1 MIEVLAAM
9 AVTIASL
16 QSRPTMPVIE
26 ETCSYSIYY
35 DGQYRALDQE
45 DIDLMARCVMSE
57 AGGQSDECKEAVA
70 TTILNRWMSPNYS
83 DSIRVIIEDAY
94 STADNGPVTDACYLA
109 VYSAIAW
116 WGSDYAVVPKC
127 IYYFRAGHYHTWA
140 LDYRQIDDLYFSAP
154 KTAVF
159 D

>member
-9 AVTIASL
+9 ALTIAGL
-16 QSRPTMPVIE
+16 QAKPALPMIE

-35 DGQYRALDQE
+35 DGQYRALDQDE
-45 DIDLMARCVMSE
+45 IDLMARCVMSE

-83 DSIRVIIEDAY
+83 DSIRIIIEDAY
-94 STADNGPVTDACYLA
+94 STADNGPITDACYLA

-140 LDYRQIDDLYFSAP
+140 LDYRKIGDLYFSAP
-154 KTAVF
+154 MDAVF

>member
-1 MIEVLAAM
+1 MIEFFAAM
-9 AVTIASL
+9 AASIMVATT
-16 QSRPTMPVIE
+16 RPEVYMIE
-26 ETCSYSIYY
+26 ESCSYSVYDNGIYRELTQ
-35 DGQYRALDQE
+35 D
-45 DIDLMARCVMSE
+45 DIDIMARCVMSE

-83 DSIRVIIEDAY
+83 DSIRIIIEDAY

-140 LDYRQIDDLYFSAP
+140 LDYRKIGDLYFSAP
-154 KTAVF
+154 MDAVF

>member
-1 MIEVLAAM
+1 MIEFFAAM
-9 AVTIASL
+9 AASIMITAN
-16 QSRPTMPVIE
+16 RPEVYMIE
-26 ETCSYSIYY
+26 ESCSYSVYDNGIYRQLTQ
-35 DGQYRALDQE
+35 D
-45 DIDLMARCVMSE
+45 DIDLMARVVMSE

-70 TTILNRWMSPNYS
+70 TTILNRWMSPNYP
-83 DSIRVIIEDAY
+83 DFIPVIIEDAY
-94 STADNGPVTDACYLA
+94 STADNGPVTDSCYLA

-116 WGSDYAVVPKC
+116 WGSDFAVVPKC

>member
-1 MIEVLAAM
+1 MLEFFAAM
-9 AVTIASL
+9 AASIMV
-16 QSRPTMPVIE
+16 SATSPEVYVME
-26 ETCSYSIYY
+26 ESCSFSVYDNGIY
-35 DGQYRALDQE
+35 RELSQE
-45 DIDLMARCVMSE
+45 DIDLMARVVMSE

-70 TTILNRWMSPNYS
+70 TTILNRWMSPNYP
-83 DSIRVIIEDAY
+83 DFIPVIIEDAY

-116 WGSDYAVVPKC
+116 WGSDFAVVPKC

>member
-26 ETCSYSIYY
+26 ETCYYSIYY

-83 DSIRVIIEDAY
+83 DSIRIIIEDAY

-140 LDYRQIDDLYFSAP
+140 LDYRKIGDLYFSAP
-154 KTAVF
+154 MDAVF

>member
-9 AVTIASL
+9 ALTIAGL
-16 QSRPTMPVIE
+16 QAKPAMPMIE

-35 DGQYRALDQE
+35 DGQYRALDQDE
-45 DIDLMARCVMSE
+45 IDLMARCVMSE

-70 TTILNRWMSPNYS
+70 TTILNRWMSPNYP
-83 DSIRVIIEDAY
+83 DSIKVIINDAY

-116 WGSDYAVVPKC
+116 WGSDYAVVPRC

-140 LDYRQIDDLYFSAP
+140 LDYRKIGDLYFSAP
-154 KTAVF
+154 KDAVF

>member
-26 ETCSYSIYY
+26 ETSSYSIYY

-83 DSIRVIIEDAY
+83 DSIRIIIEDAY

-140 LDYRQIDDLYFSAP
+140 LDYRKIGDLYFSAP
-154 KTAVF
+154 MDAVF

>member
-9 AVTIASL
+9 AASIVVATT
-16 QSRPTMPVIE
+16 RPEVYVME
-26 ETCSYSIYY
+26 ECSSYSVY
-35 DGQYRALDQE
+35 DNGVYRELSQE
-45 DIDLMARCVMSE
+45 DINLMARCVMSE

-116 WGSDYAVVPKC
+116 WGSDYAVIPKC

-140 LDYRQIDDLYFSAP
+140 LDYRKIGDLYFSAP

>member
-26 ETCSYSIYY
+26 ETCYYSIYY

-45 DIDLMARCVMSE
+45 DIELMARCVMSE

-83 DSIRVIIEDAY
+83 NSIPVIIADAY
-94 STADNGPVTDACYLA
+94 STADNGPVTDSCYLA

>member
-26 ETCSYSIYY
+26 ETCYYSIYY

-83 DSIRVIIEDAY
+83 NSIPVIIADAY
-94 STADNGPVTDACYLA
+94 STADNGPVTDSCYLA

-116 WGSDYAVVPKC
+116 WGSDFAVVPKC

>member
-9 AVTIASL
+9 AASIML
-16 QSRPTMPVIE
+16 QASRPEVYIME
-26 ETCSYSIYY
+26 ESCSYSVY
-35 DGQYRALDQE
+35 DNGVYRELSQE

-83 DSIRVIIEDAY
+83 DFIPVIIEDAY
-94 STADNGPVTDACYLA
+94 STADNGPVTDSCYLA

-140 LDYRQIDDLYFSAP
+140 LDYRKIGDLYFSAP
-154 KTAVF
+154 KDAVF
-159 D
+159 N

>member
-26 ETCSYSIYY
+26 ETCYYSIYY

-83 DSIRVIIEDAY
+83 NSIPVIIADAY
-94 STADNGPVTDACYLA
+94 STADNGPVTDSCYLA

>member
-9 AVTIASL
+9 AITIAGL
-16 QSRPTMPVIE
+16 QSRPTMPMIE

-70 TTILNRWMSPNYS
+70 TTILNRWMSPRYS
-83 DSIRVIIEDAY
+83 NSIPDIINNAY

-116 WGSDYAVVPKC
+116 WGSDYAVLPKQA
-127 IYYFRAGHYHTWA
+127 YYFRSGHYHTWA
-140 LDYRQIDDLYFSAP
+140 LDYRQIDDLYFSVP
-154 KTAVF
+154 KDAVL

>member
-16 QSRPTMPVIE
+16 QRRPTMPVIE

-83 DSIRVIIEDAY
+83 DSIRIIIEDAY

-140 LDYRQIDDLYFSAP
+140 LDYRKIGDLYFSAP
-154 KTAVF
+154 MDAVF

>member
-1 MIEVLAAM
+1 MLEVLAAM

-83 DSIRVIIEDAY
+83 DSIRIIIEDAY

-140 LDYRQIDDLYFSAP
+140 LDYRKIGDLYFSAP
-154 KTAVF
+154 MDAVF

>member
-9 AVTIASL
+9 AASIMVATT
-16 QSRPTMPVIE
+16 RPEVYMIE
-26 ETCSYSIYY
+26 ESCSYSVYDNGIYRELTQ
-35 DGQYRALDQE
+35 D

-70 TTILNRWMSPNYS
+70 TTILNRWMSPSYS

>member
-83 DSIRVIIEDAY
+83 DSIRIIIEDAY

-140 LDYRQIDDLYFSAP
+140 LDYRKIGDLYFSAP
-154 KTAVF
+154 MDAVF

>member
-70 TTILNRWMSPNYS
+70 TTILNRWMSPSYS

-116 WGSDYAVVPKC
+116 WGSDYAVIPKC
-127 IYYFRAGHYHTWA
+127 IYYFRAGHYHIWA